1 MHFPLDDW
9 RPSIVV
15 LWFVPFG
22 EGPRFFNFPDLDAVL
37 FDDFGGL
44 QLKVHKEKRSQH
56 VFQRCVTS
64 RPKRLYNTVWRI
76 LSSLTLFQMCKIRLL
91 HRCMVRK
98 SPCVINRFRWCV
110 FCCCHV
116 YLWYKMIKINVSW
129 VGQSIT
135 AIAHFPEMHLSN
147 KMKEN
152 AEINDI
158 SKREQMT
165 RMIWFLH
172 ITESNMMIFRWNILN
187 SFWIKSDSSIV
198 TLQLNEKCG

>member
-1 MHFPLDDW
+1 MQFFSMILEAFNWKCTKRKEVNMCFKDVWLVDQNVSTILCKEFCPLLHF
-9 RPSIVV
+9 S
-15 LWFVPFG
+15 
-22 EGPRFFNFPDLDAVL
+22 
-37 FDDFGGL
+37 
-44 QLKVHKEKRSQH
+44 
-56 VFQRCVTS
+56 RCVKFDFYTDVGS
-64 RPKRLYNTVWRI
+64 EKAPVW
-76 LSSLTLFQMCKIRLL
+76 LTDF
-91 HRCMVRK
+91 VY
-98 SPCVINRFRWCV
+98 VF

-116 YLWYKMIKINVSW
+116 CLWYKMIKINVSW